1 MQQGH
6 SKLELGG
13 DVDIDTKYV
22 SPTIFS
28 NVHVSDPLMKDE
40 IFGPVLPVLIYD
52 TYDDIKNII
61 NSNTLEKPLTI
72 YIFSKNR
79 KFIDRIISD
88 IPSGGVCVND
98 VIYHVVNHHLPFG
111 GVGNS

>member
-1 MQQGH
+1 
-6 SKLELGG
+6 
-13 DVDIDTKYV
+13 
-22 SPTIFS
+22 
-28 NVHVSDPLMKDE
+28 MKDE

-52 TYDDIKNII
+52 NFEEIKNIV

-79 KFIDRIISD
+79 NFINKIISD

-98 VIYHVVNHHLPFG
+98 VIYHVVRTYVRTL
-111 GVGNS
+111 

>member
-1 MQQGH
+1 M
-6 SKLELGG
+6 
-13 DVDIDTKYV
+13 DIDTKYV
-22 SPTIFS
+22 SPTLFS

-52 TYDDIKNII
+52 NFEEIKNIV

-79 KFIDRIISD
+79 NFINKIISD

-98 VIYHVVNHHLPFG
+98 VIYHVVRTYVRTL
-111 GVGNS
+111 